1 MDEIWETLF
10 NKRLPI
16 HQKEQAADE
25 GYNLYTPTEWKK
37 KRGLTC
43 NWKESYFL
51 SLFSFCNGFWNT
63 ECYCD
68 NPDHFPKDLLYG
80 LCDYYPPT
88 HFYRFFNDG
97 SITSLHGIEMYTTCS
112 AFPERYRTVYHCNEE
127 EFLHETLIDTLVD
140 VCNVKLKHLVVEF
153 FQNNMYMGIHGCNCA
168 TKLEDEIYQQKLSQL
183 LSLLQS
189 VEFITSD
196 KQDTTIAKTFL
207 DSVIPCD
214 SIERVSFNIF
224 DDDLEFLLS
233 YFLKPSQCHLKY
245 LKVGINKT
253 PSPTLFDVLKHQQ
266 ELTSLTLYF
275 PSGPAID
282 IGNPIL
288 QCITEDLF
296 YRPVFKA
303 FSYSSSINENID
315 VILSFLRAFFSS
327 PYPESLSF
335 KNIPCIHFDPLPNP
349 LTIQYSE
356 KKSLKLL
363 NCSFSHS
370 FSSLFPPHLVL
381 KSLEMKGE
389 FDLNG
394 NSCITIFSSLESI
407 EVEVF
412 SISCY
417 VNAENIAIIYSL
429 FSIVTAKSWNLKL
442 KIHDQGN
449 TVPILV
455 DALSAIKPG
464 CLHFLNLKGSI
475 LTEEN
480 ALAILEV
487 VFCSLIPTAEPYFE
501 LDISY
506 MNLTEEFGRSIH
518 EKWKECMAQSQSP
531 VKQLKKIMFLNQV
544 DTIEVLMKEVASMV
558 DYCIKFIEKDEY

>member
-1 MDEIWETLF
+1 MDEIWEILF

-16 HQKEQAADE
+16 YQKEQAADE
-25 GYNLYTPTEWKK
+25 GYNLYTPIEWKNEK
-37 KRGLTC
+37 GLSC

-51 SLFSFCNGFWNT
+51 SLFSFYNRLWDT

-68 NPDHFPKDLLYG
+68 KPGHFPKDLLYG
-80 LCDYYPPT
+80 VCDYYPPT

-112 AFPERYRTVYHCNEE
+112 AFPERYRTVYDEE
-127 EFLHETLIDTLVD
+127 EVLHETLIDTLVD
-140 VCNVKLKHLVVEF
+140 ICNVKLKHLVVDF
-153 FQNNMYMGIHGCNCA
+153 YGNGMYLGPNGEKPYDYANL
-168 TKLEDEIYQQKLSQL
+168 KDETLQQKLSKF
-183 LSLLQS
+183 LSSLQS
-189 VEFITSD
+189 VEFIAGD

-214 SIERVSFNIF
+214 SIERVTFGMFN
-224 DDDLEFLLS
+224 DNLEFLLS

-245 LKVGINKT
+245 LEVGINKA
-253 PSPTLFDVLKHQQ
+253 PSPSLFDVLKHQQ
-266 ELTSLTLYF
+266 ELVSLTLYF

-303 FSYSSSINENID
+303 FSYSSSVNENID
-315 VILSFLRAFFSS
+315 VILAFLRAFFSS
-327 PYPESLSF
+327 PYPECLSF
-335 KNIPCIHFDPLPNP
+335 ENIPSIHFDPFPNP
-349 LTIQYSE
+349 LTIECKE
-356 KKSLKLL
+356 KKSLKLS

-381 KSLEMKGE
+381 KSLEIEGE
-389 FDLNG
+389 FDRNG

-412 SISCY
+412 SITCY
-417 VNAENIAIIYSL
+417 VNAENIAIISSL
-429 FSIVTAKSWNLKL
+429 FSIVNAKCWNLELK
-442 KIHDQGN
+442 KIHDQSN

-464 CLHFLNLKGSI
+464 CLHLK
-475 LTEEN
+475 
-480 ALAILEV
+480 
-487 VFCSLIPTAEPYFE
+487 
-501 LDISY
+501 
-506 MNLTEEFGRSIH
+506 
-518 EKWKECMAQSQSP
+518 
-531 VKQLKKIMFLNQV
+531 NQ
-544 DTIEVLMKEVASMV
+544 
-558 DYCIKFIEKDEY
+558 Y